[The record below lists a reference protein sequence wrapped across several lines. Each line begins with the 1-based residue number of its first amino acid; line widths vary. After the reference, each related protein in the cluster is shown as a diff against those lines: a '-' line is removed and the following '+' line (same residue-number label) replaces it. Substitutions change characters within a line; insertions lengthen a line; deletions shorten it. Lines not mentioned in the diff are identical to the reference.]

1 MTNAA
6 SAATLEVKLPNA
18 CNATGCLMRQGSLVV
33 SRITP
38 QGVPLDPPTI
48 APVLAAPGERSPFVV
63 SGAGEY
69 LVVWREEGESA
80 STIRAGRVSANGA
93 SLDPAPLTISGPMSL
108 NMTGALN
115 AVSFN
120 GTDFLVLYADT
131 GGLRVKRVSPLGV
144 VKDPIGI
151 VIAEYPTFGVL
162 ACGSDNCLV
171 AWGAAAGVVATRLAA
186 DGSRLDSP
194 PIQIVDDGWPTM
206 LAARGSGYVLQF
218 DNGIDGGTVLLDA
231 TGHKSGPVKARKAQ
245 REYPCGSNFL
255 VFKQPPVTPGS
266 PGSFVV
272 SLVDVAGS
280 VLVDN
285 VNVGWRMSSEY
296 GVASKATGCAVAALK
311 QTDDSNDIYA
321 NFIQNDGSV
330 GLPQAMPI
338 ATDAFTEVSP
348 ALAFD
353 GDRLLV
359 AYSHLIPTAPYGNFR
374 IAARLVSQGEIN
386 PGTGGAAGG
395 LAGTGGV
402 VGTGGSVVGTGG
414 SGDAAGSGDLAA
426 GVAGI
431 STSDGGAAGDAEEV
445 GVGGI
450 INTGGG
456 GRSATGGSAV
466 GGAPRD
472 KGGKRG
478 GGCAVTSRNPAG
490 PADHYADALLLVA
503 LAGWRRASRARLTE
517 RAK

>member
-1 MTNAA
+1 MLYTD
-6 SAATLEVKLPNA
+6 S
-18 CNATGCLMRQGSLVV
+18 GSL
-33 SRITP
+33 R
-38 QGVPLDPPTI
+38 
-48 APVLAAPGERSPFVV
+48 
-63 SGAGEY
+63 
-69 LVVWREEGESA
+69 
-80 STIRAGRVSANGA
+80 
-93 SLDPAPLTISGPMSL
+93 LT
-108 NMTGALN
+108 
-115 AVSFN
+115 
-120 GTDFLVLYADT
+120 
-131 GGLRVKRVSPLGV
+131 RVSPLGV
-144 VKDPIGI
+144 VKDPNGI
-151 VIAEYPTFGVL
+151 VIAEPGALGVL

-171 AWGAAAGVVATRLAA
+171 AWGAAVGGVLVTRLAA
-186 DGSRLDSP
+186 DGSKLDSP
-194 PIQIVDDGWPTM
+194 PIQIVDKVGPTM
-206 LAARGSGYVLQF
+206 LAARGSGYVLQY
-218 DNGIDGGTVLLDA
+218 DNGTEGGGTVFLDA
-231 TGHKSGPVKARKAQ
+231 TGHKSGPLKPRKAQ

-296 GVASKATGCAVAALK
+296 GVASRATGCAVAALK

-330 GLPQAMPI
+330 GLPQAIPI
-338 ATDAFTEVSP
+338 ATDAFNEVSP

-395 LAGTGGV
+395 LAGTGGG
-402 VGTGGSVVGTGG
+402 VGTGGSGVGTGGSGVGTGGSGVGTGGSGVGTGGSGVGTGGSGVGTGGSGVGTGGSGVGTGGSGVGTGGSGVGTGGSGVGTGGSGVGTGGSGVGTGGSGVGTGGSGVGTGGSGVGTGGSGVGTGG

-456 GRSATGGSAV
+456 GRSAIGGSAV
-466 GGAPRD
+466 GAPPATRAENEA
-472 KGGKRG
+472 
-478 GGCAVTSRNPAG
+478 AV
-490 PADHYADALLLVA
+490 
-503 LAGWRRASRARLTE
+503 AR
-517 RAK
+517 